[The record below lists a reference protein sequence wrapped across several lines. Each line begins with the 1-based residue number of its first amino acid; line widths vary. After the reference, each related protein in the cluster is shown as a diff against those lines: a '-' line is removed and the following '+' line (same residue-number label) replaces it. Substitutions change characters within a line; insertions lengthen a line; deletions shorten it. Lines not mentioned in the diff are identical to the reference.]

1 MIRVTV
7 ELVSAI
13 SPTRSRVL
21 GTMEICNDASGNH
34 VVGNYQGVLHAEY
47 TGSSGRKGEVKNFRR
62 QSQSVWTLVGTF
74 LKKWGHTRAAVEEE
88 TAPTIASTNVEDY

>member
-7 ELVSAI
+7 ELVSAVHP
-13 SPTRSRVL
+13 SRSRVL
-21 GTMEICNDASGNH
+21 GTMDICNDASGNA
-34 VVGNYQGVLHAEY
+34 VVGNYHGVLHAEY
-47 TGSSGRKGEVKNFRR
+47 TPKAGRKGEVKNFRR

-88 TAPTIASTNVEDY
+88 TAPKAISTNVNDY